1 MKPTRETPLD
11 VLRRHGKS
19 FFLAHALLPADARDA
34 ARVLYAWCRRAD
46 DLVDE
51 RPVEEAAPALVGLE
65 RELDGIYER
74 RPQSDPLLA
83 AFQEVVI
90 ANGIPKQ
97 YPSDLLRGF
106 RMDLEGTVY
115 ETLLDSYQY
124 CYRVA
129 GTVGLMM
136 CHVMGVRHP
145 EALRHAVHL
154 GIAMQLTNICRDV
167 AEDWGRGRLYVPLT
181 LLGGRAP
188 ARGIQGSFP
197 DDLAVPMASAV
208 QRMLDVADQFY
219 ASADRGLRYLAPR
232 SMWAVLV
239 ARLVYSSIGAVL
251 RRRGCDVT
259 RGRAYVPFPRKLWL
273 MGRALGR
280 VLASFRTWPR
290 ADQSRGCQL
299 PLQRYPTDVL
309 PV

>member
-1 MKPTRETPLD
+1 MKHARETPLE

-19 FFLAHALLPADARDA
+19 FFLAHALLPPDARDA
-34 ARVLYAWCRRAD
+34 ARVIYAWCRRAD

-51 RPVEEAAPALVGLE
+51 RPVDEAVPALASLE
-65 RELDGIYER
+65 HELDAIYDGV
-74 RPQSDPLLA
+74 PQADPLLA
-83 AFQEVVI
+83 AFQEVVS
-90 ANGIPKQ
+90 AYGIPKQ
-97 YPSDLLRGF
+97 YPSDLLSGF

-115 ETLLDSYQY
+115 GTLLDLYQY

-167 AEDWGRGRLYVPLT
+167 AEDWARGRLYVPLT
-181 LLGGRAP
+181 LLGGRPP

-197 DDLAVPMASAV
+197 DELTAPMARAV
-208 QRMLDVADQFY
+208 QRLLAVADQFY
-219 ASADRGLRYLAPR
+219 ASADRGLRYLSPR
-232 SMWAVLV
+232 AMWAVLV
-239 ARLVYSSIGAVL
+239 ARLVYSRIGTVL
-251 RRRGCDVT
+251 LGRGCDVT
-259 RGRAYVPFPRKLWL
+259 RGRAYVSTPVKLWL
-273 MGRALGR
+273 VGRALAR
-280 VLASFRTWPR
+280 VFASFRTWPDR
-290 ADQSRGCQL
+290 APADGRQL
-299 PLQRYPTDVL
+299 PLQRYPADVL